1 MDSTPLLVVLG
12 GSQEMKG
19 AKHLSQGLELIK
31 GSINGKSYNHFKD
44 VGLDDAKAFHNELN
58 KY

>member
-1 MDSTPLLVVLG
+1 MVLG
-12 GSQEMKG
+12 GSQETKG
-19 AKHLSQGLELIK
+19 AKDLAQCLELIK

-44 VGLDDAKAFHNELN
+44 IGLDNAKAFHNELN

>member
-1 MDSTPLLVVLG
+1 
-12 GSQEMKG
+12 MKG